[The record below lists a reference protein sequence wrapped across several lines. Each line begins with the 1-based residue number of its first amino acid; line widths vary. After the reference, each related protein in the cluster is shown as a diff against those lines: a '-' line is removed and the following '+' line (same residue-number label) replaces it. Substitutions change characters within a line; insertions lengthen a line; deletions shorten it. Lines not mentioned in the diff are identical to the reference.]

1 MKTLF
6 FSTLLLAG
14 CFTPA
19 RETPTQFVDRLMA
32 ECAEANRRLESG
44 LEVEWCVKNRI
55 VQAR

>member
-6 FSTLLLAG
+6 LSALLLAG

-19 RETPTQFVDRLMA
+19 RETPTQFVDRLIA
-32 ECAEANRRLESG
+32 ECAEVDKRLEG
-44 LEVEWCVKNRI
+44 LDVEWCVKNRI